1 MSPWRCRYN
10 VNPMPSRLIQLVDRL
25 PQAKILLVGDLMLDK
40 YVYGHA
46 ERLSPDAP
54 VPVLHY
60 QREDARLGGAGRVA
74 ADVAM
79 LGARVDVVSV
89 IGRDETGRQIRQ
101 MLQECSANADGLI
114 EEGDRPSTSKI
125 RLVGL
130 AQHRH
135 PQQMI
140 RLDYEATAPVTGEL
154 AKRVIAAFEQRL
166 DDCDVVCLEDYNKG
180 LLSEGVCREL
190 IQRARKAGK
199 PVMVDPAAL
208 ASYDKYAGATAITPN
223 RIEAE
228 KVTGIACH
236 DESGWRLAAEKLLTT
251 LGLECAVLTLD
262 RHGAYMATAD
272 GERRWI
278 KTRERK
284 VYDVAGAGDMVL
296 AILSAS
302 RAVGAQWSEAV
313 TLGNVAGGL
322 EVEKFGSVPLT
333 RDEIVADLLAEAGE
347 MGKQRKLEALLP
359 ELKRHRRNGRTIVF
373 TNGCFDL
380 IHLGHVK
387 YFQFAKAQGDLLVV
401 GVNTDAS
408 IRALKGPKRPIIN
421 EQDRMSV
428 LEELKSIDYLVMFD
442 DPTPMRLIKAIRPDV
457 LVKGADYTK
466 EEVVGADFVEQYGGR
481 VALAP
486 LIDGRSTSAVIQR
499 ILEAYG

>member
-1 MSPWRCRYN
+1 MT
-10 VNPMPSRLIQLVDRL
+10 SRLIQLVDQL
-25 PQAKILLVGDLMLDK
+25 PQARILLVGDLMLDK

-60 QREDARLGGAGRVA
+60 QREDVRLGGAGRVA
-74 ADVAM
+74 ADVTT
-79 LGARVDVVSV
+79 LGAKVDVVSI
-89 IGRDETGRQIRQ
+89 IGQDDTGRQIRA
-101 MLQECSANADGLI
+101 LLEECGAATAGLI
-114 EEGDRPSTSKI
+114 EQAGRPSTSKT

-135 PQQMI
+135 AQQMI
-140 RLDYEATAPVTGEL
+140 RLDYEDTSPVTGEL
-154 AKRVIAAFEQRL
+154 ADRVIAAFEQRL
-166 DDCDVVCLEDYNKG
+166 ADCDVVCLEDYNKG
-180 LLSEGVCREL
+180 LLNDAVCRAL
-190 IQRARKAGK
+190 IERARRAGK

-208 ASYDKYAGATAITPN
+208 DDYGKYAGATAITPN

-228 KVTGIACH
+228 RATGIACT
-236 DESGWRLAAEKLLTT
+236 DEAGWRQAAEKLLTS
-251 LGLECAVLTLD
+251 LRLECAVLTLD
-262 RHGAYMATAD
+262 RHGAYLASAD

-296 AILSAS
+296 AMLASA
-302 RAVGAQWSEAV
+302 RAVDAKWSEAV
-313 TLGNVAGGL
+313 ALGNVAGGL

-333 RDEIVADLLAEAGE
+333 RDEIVADLLAEARE
-347 MGKQRKLEALLP
+347 MGKQRTLEALLP
-359 ELKRHRRNGRTIVF
+359 ELVRHRRNGKKVVF

-408 IRALKGPKRPIIN
+408 IRGLKGPKRPIIAQ
-421 EQDRMSV
+421 QDRVSV
-428 LEELKSIDYLVMFD
+428 LEELESIDYLVMFD
-442 DPTPMRLIKAIRPDV
+442 DPTPMRLIEAIQPEV
-457 LVKGADYTK
+457 LVKGADYKK
-466 EEVVGADFVEQYGGR
+466 EEVVGADFVEKCGGR
-481 VALAP
+481 IALAP